1 MRRFVSSGMLSSI
14 GQDSCRQP
22 EQIIRTI
29 TTSCAI
35 QINERQMNKDNNIIY
50 ILSTL

>member
-1 MRRFVSSGMLSSI
+1 MSSGMLSSI
-14 GQDSCRQP
+14 GKDSYRQP

-35 QINERQMNKDNNIIY
+35 QINERQMNKDNNNIY
-50 ILSTL
+50 TLSTI

>member
-14 GQDSCRQP
+14 GQDSYRQP
-22 EQIIRTI
+22 GQIIRTI

-35 QINERQMNKDNNIIY
+35 QINERQMNKDNNNIY
-50 ILSTL
+50 TLSTI